1 MTLAKFHEID
11 AAMYAARKPGCNPA
25 AAARKPRP
33 GAYAFLGSGN
43 LLPFYQGVVQGLQDR
58 RVLTP
63 EVMLGAKFS
72 GFSGGSLTVVLTG
85 ERKSFPPF
93 FFVSLRWAR
102 DAREKERERGRERAR
117 ERETERA
124 RERETRKK
132 GSIRLRTQT
141 SPERQHLASPTLLSP
156 Q

>member
-102 DAREKERERGRERAR
+102 DAREKERERESAR
-117 ERETERA
+117 ERDRESA
-124 RERETRKK
+124 RERNEEKREHQVADADKPGK
-132 GSIRLRTQT
+132 AT
-141 SPERQHLASPTLLSP
+141 SRIPHSALS
-156 Q
+156 